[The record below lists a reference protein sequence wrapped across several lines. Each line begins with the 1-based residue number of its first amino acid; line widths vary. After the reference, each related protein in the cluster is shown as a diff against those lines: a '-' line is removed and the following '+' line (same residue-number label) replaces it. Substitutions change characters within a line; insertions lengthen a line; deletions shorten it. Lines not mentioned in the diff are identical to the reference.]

1 MNTVRAL
8 SLLAATCF
16 ALAGCADPGPAA
28 TLTPTRSAAMLPAAA
43 SEQIF
48 VANHTAVTVYT
59 ENGKLLRKFQ
69 TGLSAPAALA
79 VDARGN
85 LYVANRGNSTVS
97 VFKSNSSTPLRT
109 IRTGISVPRALAFDD
124 KGNLYVGNKG
134 NGTVTVYAPGKG
146 TPVLTIAHVDPHALT
161 FDALHNLYVGSP
173 GLNEILEYA
182 PMSKTVSRTVHTH
195 NGPLGI
201 SVDSNEI
208 LYCINNTDVTVYSP
222 TATTPTSRITAGIDF
237 PSTLAQFGGVLYVA
251 NWGVN
256 PTQSTVTVYN
266 LATLA
271 LAQTIDRGIGNPLAL
286 AVDRAGNL
294 FVVNGAYSTVT
305 VYPAGKTVPSVTI
318 SNGIRQPVAIAISP

>member
-1 MNTVRAL
+1 MSKPFLFAL
-8 SLLAATCF
+8 FAVALLP
-16 ALAGCADPGPAA
+16 LAGCVDTGIPAA
-28 TLTPTRSAAMLPAAA
+28 VTPSRLVVTHPAAN

-48 VANHTAVTVYT
+48 VANHTAVTVYAP
-59 ENGKLLRKFQ
+59 NGKLLRKFQ
-69 TGLSAPAALA
+69 TGLNAPAALA
-79 VDARGN
+79 VDAHGN

-97 VFKSNSSTPLRT
+97 VFKPNSSTLSRT
-109 IRTGISVPRALAFDD
+109 IRTGISQPRALAFDD

-134 NGTVTVYAPGKG
+134 NGTVTVYAAGKSA
-146 TPVLTIAHVDPHALT
+146 PVLTIAHVDPHALT
-161 FDALHNLYVGSP
+161 FDGLHNLYVGSP

-195 NGPLGI
+195 HGPLGI

-222 TATTPTSRITAGIDF
+222 TATTPSSRITAGINF

-256 PTQSTVTVYN
+256 PTQSTITVYN
-266 LATLA
+266 LATLS
-271 LAQTIDRGIGNPLAL
+271 LSQTIDRGIGNPLAL

-318 SNGIRQPVAIAISP
+318 SNGIRQPVAIAIAP